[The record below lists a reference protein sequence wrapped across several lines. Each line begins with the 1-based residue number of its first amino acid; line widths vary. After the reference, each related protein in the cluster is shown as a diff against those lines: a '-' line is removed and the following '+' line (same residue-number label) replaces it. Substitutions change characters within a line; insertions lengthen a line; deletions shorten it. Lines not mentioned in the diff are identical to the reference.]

1 MHEVL
6 SWTDERVEQLKELW
20 LLGLSA
26 SQCARELGGGATR
39 SSVIGKVYRMG
50 WSRDHA
56 EMRRT
61 TGAPRSRVPRKVFK
75 PVVIPKDIPLAI
87 GPLNQFADRKT
98 CQYIHGDP
106 LHTDWQMCGQ
116 SASKWPYCDYHRY
129 ITVDHSKPRP
139 DKERAKADGGQTR
152 TMKYAGLA

>member
-1 MHEVL
+1 MRDV
-6 SWTDERVEQLKELW
+6 SDWTEDRVERLKELW

-50 WSRDHA
+50 WSRDA
-56 EMRRT
+56 GLRRT
-61 TGAPRSRVPRKVFK
+61 LGAQRSRAPRKVFK

-98 CQYIHGDP
+98 CQFIHGDVQIE
-106 LHTDWQMCGQ
+106 WQMCGQ
-116 SASKWPYCDYHRY
+116 PTPKWPYCDYHRY
-129 ITVDHSKPRP
+129 ITVDHSKPKP
-139 DKERAKADGGQTR
+139 EKERAKADGGQTR